1 MMDKFFK
8 LTQEKTSAIEDR
20 IIEIEMR
27 TKHLQNMT
35 DM

>member
-1 MMDKFFK
+1 MDKFFK

-20 IIEIEMR
+20 IIEIEMK
-27 TKHLQNMT
+27 TKHQQNMI